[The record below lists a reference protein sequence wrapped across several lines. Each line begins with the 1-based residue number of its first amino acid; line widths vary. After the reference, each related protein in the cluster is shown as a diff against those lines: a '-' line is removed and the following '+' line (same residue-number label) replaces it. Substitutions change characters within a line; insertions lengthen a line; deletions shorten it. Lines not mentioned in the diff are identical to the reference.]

1 MSVYRK
7 DPDPSFLFALISL
20 QILMLVVI
28 NVMWMCLMLLLADGP
43 SQSLDVLGTNPL
55 GLTFVL
61 IYGGVFSIQFLALI
75 WHRFAT
81 FVQFVAHTPF
91 PGRSNRA

>member
-1 MSVYRK
+1 
-7 DPDPSFLFALISL
+7 
-20 QILMLVVI
+20 MLLVI
-28 NVMWMCLMLLLADGP
+28 NGIWLCLMILLAEGQ
-43 SQSLDVLGTNPL
+43 SQSLNVLGTNPL

-61 IYGGVFSIQFLALI
+61 IYGGVFSIQFLALL

-91 PGRSNRA
+91 PGRSRV